1 MTVKVR
7 RRLLRNKTPLMLLA
21 FVLSAAAA
29 SIVGAGEHGVTA
41 QGENALTAED
51 RRPELGDCEQG
62 VATNCL
68 LLKMQE
74 QVTTVIDRDANLLCS
89 RGRVGPVGGTTC
101 IAADAQEPA
110 LMVVTDAQT
119 GRVLL
124 AALDP
129 QERLG
134 GIMADEVFFAG
145 QSQRGNLAVSVVLP
159 DMPDEVTFL
168 TTDGQDI
175 GVEYPL
181 ELADEKREQMDRIR
195 NLPIET
201 GNGG

>member
-1 MTVKVR
+1 MPATAR
-7 RRLLRNKTPLMLLA
+7 PRLLGNLVSLLILA
-21 FVLSAAAA
+21 CVLSFGTPFLVSTGQATVA
-29 SIVGAGEHGVTA
+29 A
-41 QGENALTAED
+41 QGDTELSAED
-51 RRPELGDCEQG
+51 RPPAPGDCEQG
-62 VATNCL
+62 IATNCIL
-68 LLKMQE
+68 LQLQE
-74 QVTTVIDRDANLLCS
+74 QVTAVIDRDANLLCS

-101 IAADAQEPA
+101 IAANAQRPA
-110 LMVVTDAQT
+110 LMVITDGQT

-145 QSQRGNLAVSVVLP
+145 QSEKGNLAVSVVLP
-159 DMPDEVTFL
+159 EMPGQVTFL

-175 GVEYPL
+175 GVQYPA
-181 ELADEKREQMDRIR
+181 ELADEKRESLDRMR
-195 NLPIET
+195 NLSIET